1 MRSTNFETLL
11 GFKKYYWYVQYQMP
25 KEIVIVGG
33 GLAGLT
39 CAIHLLKSGHPVTLI
54 EKSKYPHHKVCG
66 EFVSNEARSYW
77 ASLGIDIN
85 TLAPAEISNFS
96 ISSSTGNVVSSK
108 LPLGGFGISRF
119 TLDHFLFKKAVD
131 MGCNVIHD
139 TTENIEFGHD
149 KFQIK
154 THENGTLSAN
164 LVIGA
169 FGKRS
174 SLDQQL
180 NRPFFANK
188 SPWLAVK
195 AHYKGTLSSDQVAL
209 HSFDGGY
216 CGISKVEND
225 TINVCYLTNYS
236 RFKGFK
242 NIEEFQQKVLYQN
255 PRLKQFFESSE
266 MIFEQPI
273 TIAQISF
280 ARKSPVEKHILMI
293 GDTAGLIHPLCG
305 NGMAMAIH
313 SAKLCAELCDDYLRN
328 KIESRSQL
336 EEFYTAVWKATF
348 QKRLLMGRI
357 LSSILNNRKVLNVL
371 LHLLAKFPSLLPGII
386 KGTHGKSNI

>member
-1 MRSTNFETLL
+1 MTFKTLL
-11 GFKKYYWYVQYQMP
+11 GFKKYYWYVQYKMS
-25 KEIVIVGG
+25 KKIVIVGG

-77 ASLGIDIN
+77 TSLGIDVS
-85 TLAPAEISNFS
+85 TFSAVEISRFS
-96 ISSSTGNVVSSK
+96 ISSSTGNVVSSI

-119 TLDHFLFKKAVD
+119 TLDYFLFKKAVD
-131 MGCNVIHD
+131 MGCHVIHD
-139 TTENIEFGHD
+139 TTKNIEFSND
-149 KFQIK
+149 KFEINTQ
-154 THENGTLSAN
+154 ENGNLSAD

-195 AHYKGTLSSDQVAL
+195 AHYRGTFRSDEVAL

-225 TINVCYLTNYS
+225 VINVCYLTDYAH
-236 RFKGFK
+236 FKGFK
-242 NIEEFQQKVLYQN
+242 NIEEFQKKVLYQN
-255 PRLKQFFESSE
+255 PLLKQFFESSK

-280 ARKSPVEKHILMI
+280 AKKSPVEKHILMI

-328 KIESRSQL
+328 KIKSRSEV
-336 EEFYTAVWKATF
+336 EESYKAVWKATF

-371 LHLLAKFPSLLPGII
+371 LHLLAKFPSLLPRII